1 MNKNF
6 NVNFILFYLSKLEF
20 RKKIRLKYEQK
31 KLEIKITRYDIFYTK
46 IKKKRQ
52 DFVVRN
58 RKKKKKEC
66 LLSSSSHRTPKEKI
80 NRRCV
85 CQKNVECVVRASIFA
100 LYAGIIYH
108 FSRFKPR

>member
-1 MNKNF
+1 MLMK
-6 NVNFILFYLSKLEF
+6 
-20 RKKIRLKYEQK
+20 K
-31 KLEIKITRYDIFYTK
+31 KLEIKITRYDTLLCEN
-46 IKKKRQ
+46 KKRKGQ

-58 RKKKKKEC
+58 RKKKKKKC

>member
-1 MNKNF
+1 M
-6 NVNFILFYLSKLEF
+6 SKLEF
-20 RKKIRLKYEQK
+20 RKRIRLKYEQRK

-46 IKKKRQ
+46 IKR
-52 DFVVRN
+52 RN
-58 RKKKKKEC
+58 DKISSFGIVKRKKKC

-85 CQKNVECVVRASIFA
+85 CQKNVKCVVRASIFA

>member
-58 RKKKKKEC
+58 RKKKKKKMSFVIVE
-66 LLSSSSHRTPKEKI
+66 SSYSERENKSSMCMSEKC
-80 NRRCV
+80 RMC
-85 CQKNVECVVRASIFA
+85 CQSVDLCTLCGHHISLFA
-100 LYAGIIYH
+100 
-108 FSRFKPR
+108 F

>member
-1 MNKNF
+1 M
-6 NVNFILFYLSKLEF
+6 IH
-20 RKKIRLKYEQK
+20 
-31 KLEIKITRYDIFYTK
+31 FYTK
-46 IKKKRQ
+46 IRKGKDKISS
-52 DFVVRN
+52 FGIVK
-58 RKKKKKEC
+58 RKKKKC

>member
-1 MNKNF
+1 M
-6 NVNFILFYLSKLEF
+6 IHFYA
-20 RKKIRLKYEQK
+20 KIRKGK
-31 KLEIKITRYDIFYTK
+31 DKISSFGIVK
-46 IKKKRQ
+46 
-52 DFVVRN
+52 
-58 RKKKKKEC
+58 RKKKKC